1 MKKVRTSVNSE
12 GIILNYGAIERIGL
26 KIVIQAI
33 RDFAFP
39 KLIEKVYW
47 KVVKMD
53 KNDPTYKDDVNRI
66 FRRERKKI
74 IKDLK
79 SDFLVGLTNGRSEE
93 VASKLQAI
101 LDDKTGNAMKIL
113 RKNVRSSNNNEED

>member
-1 MKKVRTSVNSE
+1 MR
-12 GIILNYGAIERIGL
+12 
-26 KIVIQAI
+26 
-33 RDFAFP
+33 FAFP